1 MIATALIMGMFLYP
15 AGMPSDV
22 IEIYEQRENNIVKEV
37 YIGNYELTAYTWT
50 GNPCANGNYP
60 TSGYTVACNSLP
72 LGTRIHIDGYGDYV
86 VEDRGGM
93 AGNVIDIYMDSYDAC
108 IQFGR
113 RSAEVYV
120 IGD

>member
-1 MIATALIMGMFLYP
+1 MIATIIMGMFLYP
-15 AGMPSDV
+15 AGIPSDV

-37 YIGNYELTAYTWT
+37 YMGNYELTAYTWT

-72 LGTRIHIDGYGDYV
+72 LGTKIHIDGYGDYV
-86 VEDRGGM
+86 VEDRGSM

-113 RSAEVYV
+113 RTAEVYV